1 LSGFS
6 CFFVI
11 FYTFSCELIL
21 HVVTSKK
28 PEKTKF
34 LSRVG

>member
-6 CFFVI
+6 CFLVI

-28 PEKTKF
+28 PEN
-34 LSRVG
+34 